1 MHTLDLP
8 ENSSIRWSIHAI
20 DLNDGAVLFEHASST
35 ALRTA
40 SVGKI
45 LLLIEVARGL
55 AAGELDPSGLVTRCA
70 DDAVADSGLW
80 QHLSSDALP
89 IVDAAALVG
98 AMSDNLATNVL
109 LRKIGLA
116 RVDRVA
122 DDLGLSSVRLLD
134 RVRDVRRK
142 QDPPALSTG
151 SASELVRLLGE
162 LSAGLIYSPAVSRQV
177 MEWLSWGTDLSM
189 VAAAFGLDPLAHRE
203 VDRDLM
209 VKNKT
214 GTNAEVRADV
224 GVVHGRRTSAAY
236 AVIANGAMSHGPDR
250 DTVLAT
256 MRTIGELLRRTVS

>member
-1 MHTLDLP
+1 MHALDLP
-8 ENSSIRWSIHAI
+8 ATPSIQWSICAI
-20 DLNDGAVLFEHASST
+20 DLSDGTTLLDHSSATVL
-35 ALRTA
+35 RMA

-55 AAGELDPSGLVTRCA
+55 ASGELDPARLLTRCA

-80 QHLSSDALP
+80 QHLSSDTLP
-89 IVDAAALVG
+89 IVDVAALIG

-109 LRKIGLA
+109 LREIGLS

-122 DDLGLSSVRLLD
+122 DDLGLASTRLLD
-134 RVRDVRRK
+134 RVRDVRTK
-142 QDPPALSTG
+142 DDPPALSTG
-151 SASELVRLLGE
+151 SAADLAQLLGQ
-162 LSAGLIYSPAVSRQV
+162 LSTGQVYSPEVSRQV

-189 VAAAFGLDPLAHRE
+189 VAAAFGLDPLAHLE
-203 VDRDLM
+203 MDRNLM

-236 AVIANGAMSHGPDR
+236 AVIANGTMSQGPDR

-256 MRTIGELLRRTVS
+256 MRAIGEILRQTVS